1 MRKLASFVVCCY
13 NSQEYMRK
21 CIDSLLLG
29 GERVEIIIIDDGSK
43 DDTGKIADEYLEKY
57 PTIIKVVHQE
67 NGGHG
72 AGVSRGIQEA
82 TGYYFKVVDSDDWVD
97 AEALEKFLD
106 FIEKSDKTVD
116 CIVTDYQYFYKG
128 EPSERISYGSVFP
141 EYKPCSIE
149 ETKKFKVDS
158 YLTIHSVS
166 YRVDFLH
173 SLNLQI
179 PRKTFYD
186 DNYFIYIP
194 LCHIKKYCYLPVRL
208 YCYFVGRAGQSV
220 SKEFAI
226 KRYGDYMKI
235 DKACFMEV
243 DQMKYKGQ
251 KKLFKLLSHQYF
263 IIHIEAMMY
272 AQLSNTKESRQALK
286 DFRAEAKKANPKQY
300 RKYRHLRYAGFV
312 SLPNFIG
319 HLGGK
324 FSYWVSHLFVK
335 YN

>member
-1 MRKLASFVVCCY
+1 
-13 NSQEYMRK
+13 MRK
-21 CIDSLLLG
+21 CLDSLLLG
-29 GERVEIIIIDDGSK
+29 GEKVEIIVIDDGSK
-43 DDTGKIADEYLEKY
+43 DDTGKIADEYQEKY

-97 AEALEKFLD
+97 ADALKKFLD
-106 FIEKSDKTVD
+106 TIETIDKEVD
-116 CIVTDYQYFYKG
+116 CIVTDYEYFYKG
-128 EPSERISYGSVFP
+128 VPSQTISYSSIFP
-141 EYKPCSIE
+141 HEKPCTIE
-149 ETKKFKVDS
+149 ETKKFGVDE
-158 YLTIHSVS
+158 YLTIHSVA

-194 LCHIKKYCYLPVRL
+194 LCHIKKFYYIPVRL
-208 YCYFVGRAGQSV
+208 YCYYVGRAGQSV
-220 SKEFAI
+220 SKDFAI

-235 DKACFMEV
+235 DKACFLEV
-243 DQMKYKGQ
+243 DQMKYKKQ
-251 KKLFKLLSHQYF
+251 KKLFKLLTHQYF

-272 AQLSNTKESRQALK
+272 AQLSHTKESKQALK
-286 DFRAEAKKANPKQY
+286 DFRKICKENNPKQY
-300 RKYRHLRYAGFV
+300 RKYLRLRYAGFV
-312 SLPNFIG
+312 SSPSFIG
-319 HLGGK
+319 YLGGK